1 MLDNIS
7 KWFDHIQSPKR
18 ELGNKPICP
27 FAKAAIQQKQYTI
40 TECTLQ
46 TIHDQIDQCD
56 VQQYAVHIFYL
67 PTYTQHT
74 IQSLQDIT
82 YKFND
87 HFKQQDKVVLENDPR
102 VPFTIQ
108 GVTTTFSDY
117 YLWIVQSLS
126 DLTIR
131 SNLLKSTDYYSYWTK
146 QQIDEVV
153 TWRTQ

>member
-1 MLDNIS
+1 MIGNIS

-27 FAKAAIQQKQYTI
+27 FAKAAIQHKQYTI

-74 IQSLQDIT
+74 TQSLQDIT
-82 YKFND
+82 YKLND
-87 HFKQQDKVVLENDPR
+87 HFKPQDKVVLENDPR
-102 VPFTIQ
+102 VPFIIQ
-108 GVTTTFSDY
+108 GVTTTFSDC

-126 DLTIR
+126 DLTIK